1 MAAMLVLLLAGLLV
15 VAALTVG
22 LAVLIIEGIPRA
34 WNRRT
39 GITEAL
45 RAHPGILW
53 ALAVAAIYAGATY
66 VRVGSPGPD
75 RMMLTA
81 ANLIGGAS
89 LPPALCG
96 TNDVVMIGG
105 RCYEAMS
112 IGPMLAYLPLVP
124 FAALYG
130 ASRWLVSAAFGILA
144 AWLCLPLARRYGPPG
159 ATWWLAALGAFGT
172 LLFPLAVEGNFYY
185 LAHLEAMAATFVAL
199 IEWRGRRRPSI
210 IAGALGVAALAR
222 PTVLLAAIPFGLA
235 LVWGSRGRLRAAAVY
250 AVPLAAAVALMA
262 AYDYLR
268 FGSATETGYATSV
281 LRTPGLDAVRD
292 QGLFAL
298 SHLAPNLALFI
309 GGGFG
314 VRDSF
319 PWLVA
324 SNEGQ
329 SILLTTPA
337 VLVAFGAGLRRNWTL
352 WSAAVLAAIP
362 VFLYYGGGGADTYG
376 YRYALDFTPFLLALV
391 AIAVR
396 DHFGGLERTLII
408 ASIAFCSYG
417 FIWAAF
423 G

>member
-1 MAAMLVLLLAGLLV
+1 M
-15 VAALTVG
+15 
-22 LAVLIIEGIPRA
+22 
-34 WNRRT
+34 
-39 GITEAL
+39 
-45 RAHPGILW
+45 
-53 ALAVAAIYAGATY
+53 AAIYGGATY
-66 VRVGSPGPD
+66 VRVGGLGPD

-81 ANLIGGAS
+81 ANLMGGAS
-89 LPPALCG
+89 LPPVMCG
-96 TNDVVMIGG
+96 LNDVAMIGG
-105 RCYEAMS
+105 RCYAAMS

-130 ASRWLVSAAFGILA
+130 VSRWLVSATFGILA

-159 ATWWLAALGAFGT
+159 ATWWLATLGAFGT
-172 LLFPLAVEGNFYY
+172 LLFPLAIEGDFYY

-235 LVWGSRGRLRAAAVY
+235 LVWGSRARLRAAAVY
-250 AVPLAAAVALMA
+250 AAPLVGAVALMA

-268 FGSATETGYATSV
+268 FGSPMETGYTTSV
-281 LRTPGLDAVRD
+281 LRTPGLYAIRAE
-292 QGLFAL
+292 GLFSV

-324 SNEGQ
+324 SNDGQ

-337 VLVAFGAGLRRNWTL
+337 LLVAFGAGLRRNWTL
-352 WSAAVLAAIP
+352 WLAAALTAIP

-391 AIAVR
+391 AIAVW
-396 DHFGGLERTLII
+396 DHFGGLERALII